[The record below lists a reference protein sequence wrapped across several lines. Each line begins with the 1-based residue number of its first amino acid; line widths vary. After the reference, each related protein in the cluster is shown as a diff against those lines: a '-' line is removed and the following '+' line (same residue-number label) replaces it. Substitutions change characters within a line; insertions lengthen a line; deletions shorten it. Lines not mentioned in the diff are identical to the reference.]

1 MAVSKMANRSA
12 IRSML
17 DAFGLEAKYELGQNF
32 LVDDTVVA
40 HILELADVAS
50 TQTVLEVGP
59 GCGTLTC
66 ALLPRAAAVVA
77 IEADTDMQ
85 GPLGEVTAEYS
96 ERFALV
102 MGDATKVAPA
112 QISEALAGLRA
123 KNAALADLPDYP
135 SAWVANLPYAVAATL
150 ILQYF
155 QEWPFIQDAT
165 VMVQSEVADRIC
177 ASPSSKIYG
186 AYTVKLQLFAQV
198 VGRFQVPPRSFFP
211 EPHVESAVVR
221 LQRVPACDALSAED
235 AAATVE
241 VVDAAFA
248 QRRKTLRNSMA
259 ACEKWERA
267 QLDAAFDL
275 MAIDGG
281 CRAESLTK
289 DQFIGLALALRDGA
303 VPERYRPAES
313 SAPAAAKKCAKPKKK
328 RAVFDPD
335 MI

>member
-1 MAVSKMANRSA
+1 M
-12 IRSML
+12 
-17 DAFGLEAKYELGQNF
+17 
-32 LVDDTVVA
+32 
-40 HILELADVAS
+40 
-50 TQTVLEVGP
+50 
-59 GCGTLTC
+59 
-66 ALLPRAAAVVA
+66 
-77 IEADTDMQ
+77 
-85 GPLGEVTAEYS
+85 
-96 ERFALV
+96 
-102 MGDATKVAPA
+102 
-112 QISEALAGLRA
+112 
-123 KNAALADLPDYP
+123 
-135 SAWVANLPYAVAATL
+135 
-150 ILQYF
+150 
-155 QEWPFIQDAT
+155 
-165 VMVQSEVADRIC
+165 ADRIC
-177 ASPSSKIYG
+177 ALPSSKIYG

-198 VGRFQVPPRSFFP
+198 VGRFQVPARSFFP

-235 AAATVE
+235 AATTVE

-303 VPERYRPAES
+303 VPERYRPTES
-313 SAPAAAKKCAKPKKK
+313 SAPVAAKKCAKPKKK

>member
-1 MAVSKMANRSA
+1 M
-12 IRSML
+12 
-17 DAFGLEAKYELGQNF
+17 
-32 LVDDTVVA
+32 
-40 HILELADVAS
+40 
-50 TQTVLEVGP
+50 
-59 GCGTLTC
+59 
-66 ALLPRAAAVVA
+66 
-77 IEADTDMQ
+77 
-85 GPLGEVTAEYS
+85 
-96 ERFALV
+96 
-102 MGDATKVAPA
+102 
-112 QISEALAGLRA
+112 
-123 KNAALADLPDYP
+123 
-135 SAWVANLPYAVAATL
+135 
-150 ILQYF
+150 
-155 QEWPFIQDAT
+155 
-165 VMVQSEVADRIC
+165 
-177 ASPSSKIYG
+177 
-186 AYTVKLQLFAQV
+186 KLQLFAQV
-198 VGRFQVPPRSFFP
+198 VGRFQVPARSFFP

-303 VPERYRPAES
+303 VPERYRPTES
-313 SAPAAAKKCAKPKKK
+313 SAPVAAKKCAKPKKK